1 MADHS
6 PHERLG
12 ASRRSVDRAGD
23 LLRDWH
29 RSGALL
35 LDPDQ
40 QDADQLIE
48 RYRHEYEIP
57 LTKVVMGVR
66 SFLATGG
73 LPVLVGQ
80 RLKRRPRIIEKLA
93 RHPTM
98 RLTSM
103 QDIGGCRALIPD
115 FEAVDRIVDRVRQTR
130 WDVARIDDYNRT
142 PKPTGYRAVHLIIR
156 RDLTPI
162 EIQLRT
168 PWQQDWARA
177 VERLDARYGL
187 ALKDGSGPEVLLRYL
202 ERFAYALDRSH
213 SNQPVEP
220 PLIRELEQLGQ
231 EAQRW
236 LSQQSP
242 RL

>member
-1 MADHS
+1 
-6 PHERLG
+6 
-12 ASRRSVDRAGD
+12 
-23 LLRDWH
+23 
-29 RSGALL
+29 
-35 LDPDQ
+35 
-40 QDADQLIE
+40 
-48 RYRHEYEIP
+48 
-57 LTKVVMGVR
+57 MGVR
-66 SFLATGG
+66 SFLATER
-73 LPVLVGQ
+73 LPVLVAQ

-103 QDIGGCRALIPD
+103 QDIGGCRALVPD
-115 FEAVDRIVDRVRQTR
+115 LASVDRLVDRVRQAR
-130 WDVARIDDYNRT
+130 WDVVSTDDYNRT
-142 PKPTGYRAVHLIIR
+142 PKPTGYRAVHLVIR

-202 ERFAYALDRSH
+202 ERFAYALDRSRGG
-213 SNQPVEP
+213 QPVEP
-220 PLIRELEQLGQ
+220 NVLRELAELGE

-236 LSQQSP
+236 LSQQSS
-242 RL
+242 RR